1 MDQRDFSTPDSKAF
15 LEGVIATRELE
26 RRKPRVC
33 DSSAEAQAFDH
44 LKIALAGSPRAVL
57 QKLSEVMLDLCHAQS
72 AGVSILEES
81 DGRRVFRWHA
91 VAGAWRNLLWNT
103 LPREFSPCGTVLDR
117 QTTLLM
123 IDPEVFFTPLANIS
137 PRVTEALLVPF
148 SMEGK
153 IVGTVWVVA
162 HDPTRHFDRED
173 RRIITGLTRFAQIGH
188 AKLQSLR
195 PEDIRDLT
203 IMRLTGE
210 PEIEGPEQEES

>member
-1 MDQRDFSTPDSKAF
+1 MDQRDFSTPDSKAL

-33 DSSAEAQAFDH
+33 DPSAEARAFDH

-57 QKLSEVMLDLCHAQS
+57 QTLSEVMLDLCHAQS

-117 QTTLLM
+117 QATLLM
-123 IDPEVFFTPLANIS
+123 IDPEVFFTPLATL
-137 PRVTEALLVPF
+137 PPPVTELLLVPF
-148 SMEGK
+148 SVGGK
-153 IVGTVWVVA
+153 IVGTIWVIA

-173 RRIITGLTRFAQIGH
+173 RRIITELTRFAQIAY

-195 PEDIRDLT
+195 PEDVRDLA
-203 IMRLTGE
+203 IMRLTGK
-210 PEIEGPEQEES
+210 PEIEGPEREES